1 MAELLVRAQK
11 HWMDDFTQKQVDAMT
26 PEEKRSYE
34 ARSQIGD
41 VIVVRPDGWK
51 WGSCECPPEYVIVK
65 VPGMSEADAKFY
77 EESLYEDVEDKDG
90 KVDRQLLR
98 IRKHSLPK
106 TDIET
111 AKVEDKQIE
120 LTSISLSEK
129 TTVKSGL
136 ASECI
141 APIADEVM

>member
-1 MAELLVRAQK
+1 MAELLVRAKK
-11 HWMDDFTQKQVDAMT
+11 HWMDDLTQKQVDAMT
-26 PEEKRSYE
+26 PEEKRSYS

-41 VIVVRPDGWK
+41 VIVVRGDGWK
-51 WGSCECPPEYVIVK
+51 WGKCECPPEYVVVK
-65 VPGMSEADAKFY
+65 VPGMSESDAKHY

-90 KVDRQLLR
+90 KVEKKLLR

-111 AKVEDKQIE
+111 AKTEEKQIE
-120 LTSISLSEK
+120 LTSTSLSSK